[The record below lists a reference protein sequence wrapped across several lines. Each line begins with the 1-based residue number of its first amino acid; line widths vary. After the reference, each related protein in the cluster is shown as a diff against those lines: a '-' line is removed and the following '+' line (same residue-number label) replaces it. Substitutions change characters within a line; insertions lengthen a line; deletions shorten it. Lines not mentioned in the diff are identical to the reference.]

1 MRYFN
6 SPSYNSTM
14 EGLDVTT
21 SATPPAEKP
30 MPPCR
35 HAAATFPFV
44 LIPTHSSYKQLSAG
58 PPFPDSP
65 AAAFITPQMLDRME
79 VVGTGE
85 QVCEQLKRIE
95 DAGFKTFGTVTYTI
109 KDKREMMQRIGEV
122 VMPHFKT
129 N

>member
-65 AAAFITPQMLDRME
+65 AAAAPAVAALPLVLAFSAFSWME
-79 VVGTGE
+79 DPPPKEGGE
-85 QVCEQLKRIE
+85 
-95 DAGFKTFGTVTYTI
+95 
-109 KDKREMMQRIGEV
+109 
-122 VMPHFKT
+122 H
-129 N
+129 